1 MEREID
7 GKIYKN
13 IPINKMII
21 NGKEIVG
28 NVISAEDASEGDIT
42 ATIVAEPQ
50 EENKK

>member
-7 GKIYKN
+7 GKVYKN
-13 IPINKMII
+13 IPITKMIV
-21 NGKEIVG
+21 NGKEVIG

-42 ATIVAEPQ
+42 ATIVAEPE